1 MGFRAPQVFALILVA
16 VDLLLRLT
24 IIEKRPAA
32 KILLA
37 NPEYDLPKFEAP
49 KEVMEL
55 LETRKQ
61 QNGRLDSE
69 QANETVDELA
79 KRKQEHKPSS
89 REALSGL
96 LQMLTSWRANTL
108 FAVTLLS
115 GIMMV
120 GLFET
125 GLTIHVVEL
134 YDMSASV
141 RPLTHSLS
149 LFHASS
155 AHSPSL
161 SPQQAGLLFI
171 ALIVPNALFGPLC
184 GWLADRRGGKLTMS

>member
-134 YDMSASV
+134 YDM
-141 RPLTHSLS
+141 
-149 LFHASS
+149 
-155 AHSPSL
+155 
-161 SPQQAGLLFI
+161 
-171 ALIVPNALFGPLC
+171 
-184 GWLADRRGGKLTMS
+184 